1 MHHRN
6 KAQRQEAQRNRN
18 RIFSGD
24 LRTKSKQKWNKIRHI
39 PESITQTTQTTQ
51 INGCIGFV
59 GMVIAILVWN
69 GADKYIVWCWELRK
83 CRYVLGIALLFA
95 VLSVKKRADCLRQA
109 HIKPLDHL
117 LIILF
122 FV

>member
-1 MHHRN
+1 MHYRN
-6 KAQRQEAQRNRN
+6 KEQRQEAQRNRN
-18 RIFSGD
+18 RRFWWGPQNE
-24 LRTKSKQKWNKIRHI
+24 KQNKNGYKTRHI

-83 CRYVLGIALLFA
+83 CRYVFGIALLFA
-95 VLSVKKRADCLRQA
+95 VLSVKRGLTALDKSTHKSCL
-109 HIKPLDHL
+109 IT
-117 LIILF
+117 F
-122 FV
+122 

>member
-1 MHHRN
+1 
-6 KAQRQEAQRNRN
+6 
-18 RIFSGD
+18 
-24 LRTKSKQKWNKIRHI
+24 
-39 PESITQTTQTTQ
+39 
-51 INGCIGFV
+51 
-59 GMVIAILVWN
+59 MVIAILVWN

-83 CRYVLGIALLFA
+83 CRYVFGIALLFA

-109 HIKPLDHL
+109 HIKPLGHL